1 MNISRGINLQEKET
15 VFLNM
20 RAHLKEPKPERVLSG
35 SSTGH
40 MSKVLLPGNQLTYL
54 HSWVSWLGYLTLYLR
69 TFQTRTL
76 TAVKMGFL
84 TSAPCEWFQPMQ
96 RYFFHSR
103 KTIFKEHR
111 IKSS

>member
-40 MSKVLLPGNQLTYL
+40 V
-54 HSWVSWLGYLTLYLR
+54 
-69 TFQTRTL
+69 
-76 TAVKMGFL
+76 
-84 TSAPCEWFQPMQ
+84 
-96 RYFFHSR
+96 
-103 KTIFKEHR
+103 
-111 IKSS
+111 